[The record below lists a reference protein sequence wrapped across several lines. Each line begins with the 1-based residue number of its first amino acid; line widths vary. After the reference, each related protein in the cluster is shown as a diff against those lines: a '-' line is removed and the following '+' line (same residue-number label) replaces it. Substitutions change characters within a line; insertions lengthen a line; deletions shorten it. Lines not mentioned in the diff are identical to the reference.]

1 MSADGPQIVY
11 RGPIARMGYHDFRLR
26 PDLLEKHPTVNLVAE
41 PENKYD
47 PHAIR
52 VETTTGKKIGYI
64 PRNRTRKLHDAW
76 AKGATLEAK
85 TRVSKEDL
93 WVRRGECASITEV
106 TLTVTA
112 FPKLPPAKPEFGK
125 IARRILLT

>member
-1 MSADGPQIVY
+1 VSADGPQIVY
-11 RGPIARMGYHDFRLR
+11 RGPIAGMSYYDFRLR

-47 PHAIR
+47 AHAIR
-52 VETTTGKKIGYI
+52 VETLNGKKIGYI
-64 PRNRTRKLHDAW
+64 PRTRTDELHRAW
-76 AKGATLEAK
+76 GRGATLEAK

-93 WVRRGECASITEV
+93 WVRRGECASLTKV

-125 IARRILLT
+125 TARRILFT